1 MVLLVQNREPSGGA
15 PDGAGGPPALP
26 KAVAVRVFRVVRG

>member
-1 MVLLVQNREPSGGA
+1 MVLPVQKIEPSGGP

-26 KAVAVRVFRVVRG
+26 RPVPVFRVVRG